1 MDIYCS
7 SLCLST
13 FSVFGDLLLL
23 SVPQVVLTAADR
35 MSPLNLYMVLWL
47 AVFGSGPW
55 AL

>member
-13 FSVFGDLLLL
+13 FSVFGDLLSL
-23 SVPQVVLTAADR
+23 SVPYVVLTAVDL